1 LSDNYSSFVKNGLI
15 ELSSISSIYSFIGYF
30 TAIAYSSL
38 LNFFSYSYSFGPN
51 SFSFYSLLSPESFT
65 STSSFEYVTINVSFD
80 HFLVPTLSDFILF
93 DSVYFSLFSVDL
105 WSSISYCSFSEFPQ
119 FVRLTSLSFLFDLS
133 SYLVYFISLN
143 SILLLPCF
151 LGFRFLIFSF
161 DVIHSL
167 GFYSL
172 GFKMDA
178 IPGRIN
184 YSFELST
191 LFKGEHRG
199 FCYELCGTSHSSM
212 LILAISL

>member
-1 LSDNYSSFVKNGLI
+1 M
-15 ELSSISSIYSFIGYF
+15 
-30 TAIAYSSL
+30 A
-38 LNFFSYSYSFGPN
+38 
-51 SFSFYSLLSPESFT
+51 
-65 STSSFEYVTINVSFD
+65 EYA
-80 HFLVPTLSDFILF
+80 HK
-93 DSVYFSLFSVDL
+93 
-105 WSSISYCSFSEFPQ
+105 
-119 FVRLTSLSFLFDLS
+119 TSLT

-143 SILLLPCF
+143 TILLLPCY

-212 LILAISL
+212 LILAMSL

>member
-1 LSDNYSSFVKNGLI
+1 LR
-15 ELSSISSIYSFIGYF
+15 
-30 TAIAYSSL
+30 
-38 LNFFSYSYSFGPN
+38 
-51 SFSFYSLLSPESFT
+51 SFT
-65 STSSFEYVTINVSFD
+65 GS
-80 HFLVPTLSDFILF
+80 
-93 DSVYFSLFSVDL
+93 
-105 WSSISYCSFSEFPQ
+105 C
-119 FVRLTSLSFLFDLS
+119 SLSFVD
-133 SYLVYFISLN
+133 YLVYFISLN

-212 LILAISL
+212 LILAMSL

>member
-1 LSDNYSSFVKNGLI
+1 MDTDA
-15 ELSSISSIYSFIGYF
+15 FITDFSRVDPLTAKPKF
-30 TAIAYSSL
+30 TLAPFNAEGGEGGAVAEDY
-38 LNFFSYSYSFGPN
+38 
-51 SFSFYSLLSPESFT
+51 ET
-65 STSSFEYVTINVSFD
+65 
-80 HFLVPTLSDFILF
+80 
-93 DSVYFSLFSVDL
+93 FSLF
-105 WSSISYCSFSEFPQ
+105 
-119 FVRLTSLSFLFDLS
+119 

-199 FCYELCGTSHSSM
+199 YCYELCGTSHSSM

>member
-1 LSDNYSSFVKNGLI
+1 LSLQPALNKAEGL
-15 ELSSISSIYSFIGYF
+15 
-30 TAIAYSSL
+30 TSL
-38 LNFFSYSYSFGPN
+38 GTPN
-51 SFSFYSLLSPESFT
+51 
-65 STSSFEYVTINVSFD
+65 SSFENALINVSFD
-80 HFLVPTLSDFILF
+80 HFLVPTLSDFFLFDFRFTNILF
-93 DSVYFSLFSVDL
+93 
-105 WSSISYCSFSEFPQ
+105 SYCSFSE
-119 FVRLTSLSFLFDLS
+119 LTLLSFLFDS
-133 SYLVYFISLN
+133 FAVSNDYLVYFISLN

>member
-1 LSDNYSSFVKNGLI
+1 MALGENNSNLVSS
-15 ELSSISSIYSFIGYF
+15 Y
-30 TAIAYSSL
+30 TADSTL
-38 LNFFSYSYSFGPN
+38 LVDQTN
-51 SFSFYSLLSPESFT
+51 FSFFA
-65 STSSFEYVTINVSFD
+65 
-80 HFLVPTLSDFILF
+80 
-93 DSVYFSLFSVDL
+93 
-105 WSSISYCSFSEFPQ
+105 
-119 FVRLTSLSFLFDLS
+119 
-133 SYLVYFISLN
+133 YLVYFISLN

-199 FCYELCGTSHSSM
+199 YCYELCGTSHSSM
-212 LILAISL
+212 LLLAISL